1 MKRTKSATRVVH
13 SIGADSGWRAAR
25 AALRDLGIEWN
36 EYASEEDFLRKC
48 TTPRPG
54 SWILVHA
61 HWPTLRVLDFLDR
74 LRPVERGLKCILDSR
89 DGFIANLVRAVQA
102 GAVEVMDAPHE
113 AEALAGLTE
122 RLSDPGPSSTR
133 TATIRSKRTTEER
146 STAGRAVGLKKER
159 SAGPIVQKTVARAK
173 SSTWIGLGQGQSPG
187 FELSPSRADRLTAS
201 ERRVLTL
208 LAGGH
213 SPKAIA
219 ARLHRKVKTID
230 AHCANM
236 RRKLG
241 AGSTEELRLMAVG
254 KLSSKA
260 VGRGRELGED
270 TRS

>member
-1 MKRTKSATRVVH
+1 
-13 SIGADSGWRAAR
+13 
-25 AALRDLGIEWN
+25 
-36 EYASEEDFLRKC
+36 
-48 TTPRPG
+48 
-54 SWILVHA
+54 VHA

-89 DGFIANLVRAVQA
+89 DGFIANLVRAVRA
-102 GAVEVMDAPHE
+102 DAVEVMDAPHE
-113 AEALAGLTE
+113 AQALARLTE
-122 RLSDPGPSSTR
+122 RLSAPGPSSTR
-133 TATIRSKRTTEER
+133 PTMRSKRTTEEP
-146 STAGRAVGLKKER
+146 STAGRAVGLRKER